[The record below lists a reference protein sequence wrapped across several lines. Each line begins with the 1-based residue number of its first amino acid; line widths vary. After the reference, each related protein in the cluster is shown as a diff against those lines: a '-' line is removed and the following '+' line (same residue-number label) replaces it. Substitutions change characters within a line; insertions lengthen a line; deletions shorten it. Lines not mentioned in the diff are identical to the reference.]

1 MNNTDPIFRSAI
13 ANLEKASTGDALRNA
28 LAKYK
33 EPDLGPHISSEVS
46 VSSVNNGV
54 GGSLTDSIL
63 NYTGALPTLYRSHL
77 ANINNL
83 TDPTWFDPPVI
94 GPGDKLVD
102 FNPDYKYIDQDGN
115 ELDF

>member
-28 LAKYK
+28 LVTYK
-33 EPDLGPHISSEVS
+33 EPDLGPHISSA
-46 VSSVNNGV
+46 NTGV
-54 GGSLTDSIL
+54 GGSITDSIL
-63 NYTGALPTLYRSHL
+63 NYSGALPTLYSSHL
-77 ANINNL
+77 ANINGL

-102 FNPDYKYIDQDGN
+102 FNPDHKYVDQDGN
-115 ELDF
+115 KLDF